1 VKTLIAY
8 ALVVIGV
15 TQLLGIL
22 VGTVIDL
29 PIAMLLPHGPVKM
42 RIVPLLEFFNGAAA
56 LAAALALFWLLSVSI
71 SLILPIIIGA
81 WLTVYFFSF
90 CRRFSQD
97 QPPLANTS
105 MDWNGRFLIKSS
117 IKLAA
122 SESPIRVPQ
131 TRSAFHQRAQRSVF
145 RRRAVRQ

>member
-22 VGTVIDL
+22 VGTVIGL

-81 WLTVYFFSF
+81 WLTVYFFSYGQQK
-90 CRRFSQD
+90 SAWV
-97 QPPLANTS
+97 ANIVGIIVC
-105 MDWNGRFLIKSS
+105 WAVYRIAF
-117 IKLAA
+117 
-122 SESPIRVPQ
+122 VP
-131 TRSAFHQRAQRSVF
+131 
-145 RRRAVRQ
+145 